1 MVPALLRQLRD
12 ALRAALDSPDVHDAR
27 APLATL
33 VLAEVAQTDRVHP
46 WMTDEERGDMVYR
59 AVDYLESVHDYRGYE
74 PGIGW
79 RHGVAR
85 GAGWIAEL
93 GRNPALSDA
102 HTQRLLHAPAV
113 QVVPDTAHAYVQSE
127 SVRLAIAALAVAG
140 THPRSPDS
148 WKAWLGTLGASLGAP
163 APNGL
168 DAEWLA
174 RRHDLGAFLMVLY
187 VGADTDPSAEVQALL
202 PAIRQAIGALP

>member
-1 MVPALLRQLRD
+1 MDPALLRQLRD
-12 ALRAALDSPDVHDAR
+12 ALYAALDSPDVHDVR

-33 VLAEVAQTDRVHP
+33 VLAEVARTDRVHP

-85 GAGWIAEL
+85 GADWIAEL

-102 HTQRLLHAPAV
+102 LAQRLLHAPAV
-113 QVVPDTAHAYVQSE
+113 QVVPDTAHACVQSE

-148 WKAWLGTLGASLGAP
+148 WKAWLGTLGARLGAP
-163 APNGL
+163 APDGL
-168 DAEWLA
+168 DAKWLA
-174 RRHDLGAFLMVLY
+174 RRHDLGAFRMVLY
-187 VGADTDPSAEVQALL
+187 VGADTGPSAEVQALL
-202 PAIRQAIGALP
+202 RAIRQAIGALP